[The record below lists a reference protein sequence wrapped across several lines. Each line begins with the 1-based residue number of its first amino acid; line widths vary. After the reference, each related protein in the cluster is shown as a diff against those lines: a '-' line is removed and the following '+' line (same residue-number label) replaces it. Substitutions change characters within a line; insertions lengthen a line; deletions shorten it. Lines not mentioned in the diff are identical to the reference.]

1 MGLQSG
7 VATLEPEQP
16 GMQNGMVSG
25 AWDARRGSAMIAEL
39 CKSM

>member
-16 GMQNGMVSG
+16 GMQNGMVSQVPG
-25 AWDARRGSAMIAEL
+25 MLGGDQQ
-39 CKSM
+39 